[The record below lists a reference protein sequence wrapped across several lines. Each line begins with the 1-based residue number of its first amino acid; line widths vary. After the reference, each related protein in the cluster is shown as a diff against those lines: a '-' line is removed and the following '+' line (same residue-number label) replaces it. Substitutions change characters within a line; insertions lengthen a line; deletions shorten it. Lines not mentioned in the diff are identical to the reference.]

1 MLVILI
7 GPDKSGKSTIARE
20 LNEEFGWSVYKG
32 LPVPPDKLFAQIKN
46 VLHQL
51 EREGNLICDRFHY
64 PDDLMYAPIVDGHE
78 SWLEDKR
85 DDLEW
90 ALNKYRTLLVYVY
103 ADENM
108 IDRRYTS
115 AVEDKHKYYMPIE
128 KIPKLIEAY
137 EEFVKVTK
145 LPVLRVD
152 TSYALKAA
160 TLDIV
165 KQHII
170 GFKMGVE
177 SESR

>member
-7 GPDKSGKSTIARE
+7 GPDKSGKSTIAQE
-20 LNEEFGWSVYKG
+20 LKEEFGWTLYKG
-32 LPVPPDKLFAQIKN
+32 LPIPSDKLLTQVKD

-64 PDDLMYAPIVDGHE
+64 PDDLMYSPLIEGVPSVFE
-78 SWLEDKR
+78 EKR

-90 ALNKYRTLLVYVY
+90 ALNKYRTLVIYVY

-108 IDRRYTS
+108 INRRYTS
-115 AVEDKHKYYMPIE
+115 HVEDKHKYYMPIE

-152 TSYALKAA
+152 TSYKLKSE
-160 TLDIV
+160 TLNVI